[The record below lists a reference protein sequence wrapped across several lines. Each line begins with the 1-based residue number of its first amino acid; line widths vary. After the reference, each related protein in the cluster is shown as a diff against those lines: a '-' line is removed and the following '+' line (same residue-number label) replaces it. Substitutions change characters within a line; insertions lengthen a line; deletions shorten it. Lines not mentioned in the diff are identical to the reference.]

1 MTKNCKSCKNKNF
14 YGRDFCVQQFP
25 FIAEDFDALTTYELV
40 GKVICYV
47 NDMAEK
53 IQELDDRVKAL
64 EEQNEQP

>member
-1 MTKNCKSCKNKNF
+1 MKNCKSCNRNL
-14 YGRDFCVQQFP
+14 YARDFCVQQFP

-40 GKVICYV
+40 SKVICYV

-53 IQELDDRVKAL
+53 IKELEDRVTAL